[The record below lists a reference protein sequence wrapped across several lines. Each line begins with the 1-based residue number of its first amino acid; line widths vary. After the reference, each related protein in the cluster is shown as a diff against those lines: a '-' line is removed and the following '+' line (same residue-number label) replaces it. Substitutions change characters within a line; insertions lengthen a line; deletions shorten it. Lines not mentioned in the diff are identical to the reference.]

1 MLAFRAGA
9 SYIGFMSDS
18 RTALVTGG
26 TGFIGSHLVAELL
39 SSGWDVRCVVRPSSN
54 LKWLDGKSIQPVTA
68 DITDPDSVAL
78 KKALEGVSAVFHFA
92 GITSSATDEG
102 YARVNTEGTRRIVNA
117 MDEVSPDAHL
127 ISCSSLAAAGP
138 VKGRK
143 TINETDAAK
152 PMSLYGKSKLAAE
165 GIVEESGLKYA
176 IVRPPVVYGP
186 RDKKGVFSLF
196 RFVSHGIAPR
206 LTSATQKLSIVH
218 VSDLVRGILQIADGD
233 GRGIYYMTD
242 GPPHT
247 WDEVIGTIGT
257 ALRQR
262 PRVVEVSP
270 GIADAVAKVERL
282 RGMLMGAKPF
292 ITPDRLTELM
302 QSDWTC
308 SDARARLDL
317 EYEPKV
323 TLAEGI
329 QSTADW
335 YRSAGWLA
343 K

>member
-1 MLAFRAGA
+1 MLAFRPR
-9 SYIGFMSDS
+9 SPYIGFMSDS

-39 SSGWDVRCVVRPSSN
+39 ANGWNVRCVVRPSSN
-54 LKWLDGKSIQPVTA
+54 LQWLDGQSIQPVTA
-68 DITDPDSVAL
+68 DVTDPDAVAL
-78 KKALEGVSAVFHFA
+78 KKALDGVSAVFHFA
-92 GITSSATDEG
+92 GITSSAADER

-117 MDEVSPDAHL
+117 MDEVAPDAHL
-127 ISCSSLAAAGP
+127 IFCSSLAAAGP
-138 VKGRK
+138 VKGKK

-165 GIVEESGLKYA
+165 EVVEESGLKYA
-176 IVRPPVVYGP
+176 IVRPPPVYGP
-186 RDKKGVFSLF
+186 RDKGIFTLF

-206 LTSATQKLSIVH
+206 LSSATQKLSIVH
-218 VSDLVRGILQIADGD
+218 VSDLVRGILQIAEAD

-242 GPPHT
+242 GSPHT
-247 WDEVIGTIGT
+247 WDEMINTIGN
-257 ALRQR
+257 ALGRR

-270 GIADAVAKVERL
+270 GIADAVAKVERV
-282 RGMLMGAKPF
+282 RGMLMGVKPF

-323 TLAEGI
+323 SLSEGI
-329 QSTADW
+329 QSTAEW
-335 YRSAGWLA
+335 YRSVGWLP